1 MIRAGYDMSFSK
13 CEWFVLEVFT
23 AGYPAESVADFCCA
37 HQSEAV
43 ILHERDEGK
52 GLSAYFRAEAWN
64 LFQPALEEYV
74 AWLQESVPEAP
85 VVISRSLQG
94 KDENWAL
101 LWKNDFEP
109 LHIGRSLIVTPP
121 WISPDA
127 PGKQVIIIE
136 PAEAFGTGIH
146 ETTQG
151 CLAFVEK
158 AATELNQTHRP
169 FTLLDVGCGSGI
181 IAIAGIK
188 LGANHAFGIDKN
200 RAAVACAE
208 TNAMLNRVS
217 RAVRFECRLL
227 TEADGSWD
235 IVAANLDPLTLKR
248 GADRLVSFSK
258 RFLIVSGILAEHWPS
273 TRKLFEERGL
283 VLRSETTRSK
293 WGCGL
298 FAQESV

>member
-1 MIRAGYDMSFSK
+1 MSCSK
-13 CEWFVLEVFT
+13 CEWFVLEVFA
-23 AGYPAESVADFCCA
+23 AGYPAESVADFCRA

-43 ILHERDEGK
+43 ILHERDKEK

-74 AWLQESVPEAP
+74 AWLQETVHEPP
-85 VVISRSLQG
+85 VVISRSLQS

-109 LHIGRSLIVTPP
+109 LHIGRSLVVTPP
-121 WISPDA
+121 WTTPEA

-151 CLAFVEK
+151 CLAFLEK
-158 AATELNQTHRP
+158 AASELNQVHQP

-188 LGANHAFGIDKN
+188 LGANHAFGVDKN

-208 TNAMLNRVS
+208 TNAVLNRVS
-217 RAVRFECRLL
+217 PAVRFECRSLR
-227 TEADGSWD
+227 EAEGSWD
-235 IVAANLDPLTLKR
+235 IVAANLDPLTLKD
-248 GADRLVSFSK
+248 GADRLVSLSK

-273 TRKLFEERGL
+273 TRRLFEERGM
-283 VLRSETTRSK
+283 VTRSETAGSK

-298 FAQESV
+298 FAQEWG